1 MSAENKS
8 NIGRRR
14 FVKTASAA
22 TASVLLVKPQIAF
35 GTAANSKLQVGIIGS
50 GSRGP
55 WLGGFFQQH
64 TNSKVVALADY
75 YRDRL
80 DVAGKRLDV
89 PNDRQ
94 YIGLDA
100 YKDLIASDVD
110 AVAVVSPPYFH
121 PEQAVAALEA
131 GKHVYIAKPIAV
143 DAAGCRA
150 IVDAAE
156 KANGK
161 QTTLVDFQTRND
173 PLFREAA
180 KLIRDGKIGTPTC
193 GQAYYQVGRLPLKAK
208 PGTELA
214 RLRNWWF
221 DIALSGDIIVE
232 QNIHVIDV
240 ANWFFGAHPVKAR
253 GTGGRK
259 VRTDVGD
266 NWDHYIVNYEY
277 ADGALL
283 DFSSN
288 QFAPGFADLC
298 TRIYGSD
305 GTVDAHYGGKVSI
318 GSKSGKWPGG
328 VTSNIYAQ
336 GAINNVIDFH
346 NAITEGKH
354 LNNSVESANSTL
366 TAIMGRVS
374 AHENR
379 EVTWDEIA
387 KSNERLDPK
396 LDLPS
401 EGTDWK
407 PGSV

>member
-1 MSAENKS
+1 MNADQKS
-8 NIGRRR
+8 SIGRRN
-14 FVKTASAA
+14 FVKAASAA
-22 TASVLLVKPQIAF
+22 TAGLLLVKPRIAF
-35 GTAANSKLQVGIIGS
+35 GAEANSALKVGIIGA

-55 WLGGFFQQH
+55 WLGNFFQQH

-80 DVAGKRLDV
+80 DAAGKRLDV

-100 YKDLIASDVD
+100 YKELIASDVD
-110 AVAVVSPPYFH
+110 AVAIVSPPYFH
-121 PEQAVAALEA
+121 PEQVVAALEA
-131 GKHVYIAKPIAV
+131 GKHVYLAKPIAV

-150 IVDAAE
+150 IVNAAK

-161 QTTLVDFQTRND
+161 LTTLVDFQTRND

-180 KLIRDGKIGTPTC
+180 QLIRDGKIGTPIC
-193 GQAYYQVGRLPLKAK
+193 GQAYYHVGRLPLKAK

-240 ANWFFGAHPVKAR
+240 ANWFFDAHPVKAN

-288 QFAPGFADLC
+288 QFAPGFGDLC
-298 TRIYGSD
+298 TRIYGSE
-305 GTVDAHYGGKVSI
+305 GTVDAHYGGNVSI
-318 GSKSGKWPGG
+318 GSKSGTWPGG

-346 NAITEGKH
+346 KAVTTGEH
-354 LNNSVESANSTL
+354 LNNSEESANSTL
-366 TAIMGRVS
+366 TAIMGRVA
-374 AHENR
+374 AHEHR
-379 EVTWDEIA
+379 DVTWDEIA
-387 KSNERLDPK
+387 ASGERLDPK
-396 LDLPS
+396 LDVPN

-407 PGSV
+407 PEPV